1 MHLNRN
7 DRVGLVRKTP
17 PSAFYPAIVDLWI
30 LSQAKCIAV
39 GAGGFGVFASILG
52 PSDCIV
58 FHMENSFV
66 GGNAAKYCM
75 KEKEP

>member
-1 MHLNRN
+1 
-7 DRVGLVRKTP
+7 
-17 PSAFYPAIVDLWI
+17 VDLWI

-52 PSDCIV
+52 PSDCIF

-66 GGNAAKYCM
+66 GDNAAKYCM
-75 KEKEP
+75 EEKEP